1 MTTKE
6 RLMGAIDDAP
16 DALLDQ
22 FFLFLEFLRSRQ
34 NPVVE
39 EVDRD
44 YQAGLLSGLM
54 TEWNSEEDEEAYDY
68 LQSV

>member
-6 RLMGAIDDAP
+6 RFMGAIDDAP
-16 DALLDQ
+16 DEILDQ
-22 FFLFLEFLRSRQ
+22 LFIFLEFLRSRQ
-34 NPVVE
+34 NTIVE

-44 YQAGLLSGLM
+44 YQVGLSGLM
-54 TEWNSEEDEEAYDY
+54 TEWDSEEDEEAYGY

>member
-16 DALLDQ
+16 DEILDQ
-22 FFLFLEFLRSRQ
+22 LFIFLEFLRSRQ
-34 NPVVE
+34 NTIVE

-44 YQAGLLSGLM
+44 YQVGLSGLM
-54 TEWNSEEDEEAYDY
+54 TEWDSEEDEEAYGH

>member
-16 DALLDQ
+16 DEILDQ
-22 FFLFLEFLRSRQ
+22 LFIFLEFLRSRQ
-34 NPVVE
+34 NTIVE

-44 YQAGLLSGLM
+44 YQVGLSGLM
-54 TEWNSEEDEEAYDY
+54 TEWDSEEDEEAYGY

>member
-16 DALLDQ
+16 DELLDQ
-22 FFLFLEFLRSRQ
+22 LFLILEFLRSRQ
-34 NPVVE
+34 SAAVE
-39 EVDRD
+39 EIDWD
-44 YQAGLLSGLM
+44 YQVGLSGLM
-54 TEWNSEEDEEAYDY
+54 TEWDSEEAYGY

>member
-6 RLMGAIDDAP
+6 RLIGAIDDAP
-16 DALLDQ
+16 DELLDQ
-22 FFLFLEFLRSRQ
+22 LFLFLEFLRSRQ
-34 NPVVE
+34 SSVVE

-44 YQAGLLSGLM
+44 YQAGLSGLM
-54 TEWNSEEDEEAYDY
+54 TEWDSEEDEEAYGY

>member
-6 RLMGAIDDAP
+6 HLMEAIDDAP
-16 DALLDQ
+16 DEILDQ
-22 FFLFLEFLRSRQ
+22 LFIFLEFLRSRQ
-34 NPVVE
+34 NTMVE

-44 YQAGLLSGLM
+44 YQVGLSGLM
-54 TEWNSEEDEEAYDY
+54 TEWDSEEDEEAYGY

>member
-16 DALLDQ
+16 DELLDQ
-22 FFLFLEFLRSRQ
+22 LFLFLEFLRSRQ
-34 NPVVE
+34 NTMLE

-44 YQAGLLSGLM
+44 YQVGLSALM
-54 TEWNSEEDEEAYDY
+54 TEWDSEEDEEAYGY

>member
-16 DALLDQ
+16 DELLDQ
-22 FFLFLEFLRSRQ
+22 LFLFLEFLRSRQ
-34 NPVVE
+34 NTMVE

-44 YQAGLLSGLM
+44 YQVGLSGLM
-54 TEWNSEEDEEAYDY
+54 TEWDSEEDEEAYGY

>member
-6 RLMGAIDDAP
+6 HLMEAIDDAP
-16 DALLDQ
+16 DEILDQ
-22 FFLFLEFLRSRQ
+22 LFIFLEFLRSRQ
-34 NPVVE
+34 NTIVE

-44 YQAGLLSGLM
+44 YQVGLSGLM
-54 TEWNSEEDEEAYDY
+54 TEWDSEEDEEAYGY